1 MTKIRTKALIFTTL
15 DPSRLRKIDDSESIY
30 SVNLLHLCVNQAS
43 GYIEENDGYKYL
55 IFDDSVDGNK
65 KEIWDGIE
73 NKIKAINGGKEND
86 YGKYYVKITI
96 TLTCH

>member
-1 MTKIRTKALIFTTL
+1 MIFTTL

-30 SVNLLHLCVNQAS
+30 SVNLLYLCVNHAS
-43 GYIEENDGYKYL
+43 GYTEENDGYKYL

-65 KEIWDGIE
+65 KELWDGIE

-86 YGKYYVKITI
+86 YGKDYVKIYVKITI